1 MKVLLRAL
9 TATHIICPRLRPTR
23 SRLVCIFQRPLQT
36 QPSHVSVV
44 SDSVGAPCATAGG
57 SQVGRG
63 PSHVNNHTKPHLNL
77 EILTLYNP
85 HRETIKL
92 QESQERSVVGGVWF
106 LLTLVGALS
115 WTLYESLSSIRL

>member
-1 MKVLLRAL
+1 M
-9 TATHIICPRLRPTR
+9 
-23 SRLVCIFQRPLQT
+23 
-36 QPSHVSVV
+36 
-44 SDSVGAPCATAGG
+44 
-57 SQVGRG
+57 
-63 PSHVNNHTKPHLNL
+63 NNHTKPHLNL
-77 EILTLYNP
+77 EILTLHNP